1 MIETF
6 ECQTEPLNTYEK
18 EILLPVI
25 IRGLSNKIG
34 KAKAITGKQICD
46 AMNKYGYRLNG
57 ARLRKIVNHI
67 RVCGLIN
74 NLIATSDG
82 YYIATSVEDVDKHIE
97 SLKGRIAAMQT
108 VLFAMENQR
117 NKL

>member
-6 ECQTEPLNTYEK
+6 ECQTESLTTYEK
-18 EILLPVI
+18 DIILPLIV
-25 IRGLSNKIG
+25 RGLSKRKG
-34 KAKAITGKQICD
+34 KDMAITGKQICD
-46 AMNKYGYRLNG
+46 AMNKHGYRLSG

-67 RVCGLIN
+67 RVFGLIN